1 MPVGE
6 NYEGLSRGV
15 ADDLARHNER
25 KYLYIRCKHT
35 YTCLYTH
42 TAQKFTCTH
51 AYIYIHTHVYMYSH
65 IHMYIAYSYI
75 HMYIICI
82 HIFIGIW
89 QHKAINIHMHIYVY
103 IYMYT
108 YICIG
113 GDGNS
118 HACCAADKAAQQN
131 VNRLQEALVGALPG
145 KLTSRAYVCV
155 CIH

>member
-6 NYEGLSRGV
+6 NCEGLSRGV

-89 QHKAINIHMHIYVY
+89 QHKPVNRHMH

-131 VNRLQEALVGALPG
+131 VNRLQEALMGALPG

-155 CIH
+155 CLHL